1 MVIVL
6 QRFLYK
12 LSHNIN
18 MKIDPTHYP
27 YHKLQAIITN
37 LQEEDQQISALAYGT
52 GARVSELNQ
61 ITPEDISQ
69 DEKYLYISCKVL
81 KKRTYNDKNKK
92 RLALIRLDESWLII
106 PIKNLVELTPPF
118 KPLVPF
124 HRATIFRKLKKS
136 TGINPHSFRA
146 IRATHLA
153 SKFRFTAHQLK
164 QFFGW
169 SSVAPSDFYVSLNVE
184 DIKY

>member
-1 MVIVL
+1 ML

-12 LSHNIN
+12 FKHNIN

-27 YHKLQAIITN
+27 YHKLQSIITN
-37 LQEEDQQISALAYGT
+37 LPEEEQQIAALAYGT
-52 GARVSELNQ
+52 GSRVSELNQ
-61 ITPEDISQ
+61 ITPEDITQ
-69 DEKYLYISCKVL
+69 DQQYLYISCKVL
-81 KKRTYNDKNKK
+81 KKRTYTDKNRK

-106 PIKNLVELTPPF
+106 PIKQLVNQTKPF
-118 KPLVPF
+118 SPLVPF

-136 TGINPHSFRA
+136 TGINPHAFRA

-164 QFFGW
+164 QFFCW

>member
-1 MVIVL
+1 
-6 QRFLYK
+6 
-12 LSHNIN
+12 

-27 YHKLQAIITN
+27 YHKLQTIITN
-37 LQEEDQQISALAYGT
+37 LQEEEQQITALAYGT
-52 GARVSELNQ
+52 GARVSELNK
-61 ITPEDISQ
+61 ITPEDITQ
-69 DEKYLYISCKVL
+69 DEQYMYISCKVL
-81 KKRTYNDKNKK
+81 KKRTYTDKNKK
-92 RLALIRLDESWLII
+92 RLALIRLDENWLII
-106 PIKNLVELTPPF
+106 PIKQLAEKTKPF
-118 KPLVPF
+118 SPLVPF
-124 HRATIFRKLKKS
+124 HRSTIFRKLKTS

-169 SSVAPSDFYVSLNVE
+169 SSVAPSDFYVSLNVD